1 MGCRLGRRAC
11 SLLTGA
17 GLFGAAVLGSA
28 PALAIPEATAIKK
41 LEVIPVFVIT
51 DEKGVPLPIP
61 KDKTLI
67 LPLYLERATA
77 QNELAGIQKN
87 NPKIK
92 AGVVG
97 IPLNVMNEKVVELN
111 KQLKDKTM
119 TLVAPV
125 VVNPVDRQEATKLL
139 KAQGL
144 TDQQI
149 NEGMSVPVFFTKPF
163 LTVQTPEGPRGV
175 FFLSYADLQR
185 GLAKVPNREQLKPQV
200 ADLSAVLREII
211 KAKDDSYVIF
221 PTPDYFRLVQE
232 TQSKGGAPAAK

>member
-1 MGCRLGRRAC
+1 MGCTLGRRAG
-11 SLLTGA
+11 SLLMGA
-17 GLFGAAVLGSA
+17 GLLGAAVLGGASA
-28 PALAIPEATAIKK
+28 FAIPEAAAIKK

-61 KDKTLI
+61 KDNTLI
-67 LPLYLERATA
+67 LPLYLERSKA
-77 QNELAGIQKN
+77 QSELAGIQKN
-87 NPKIK
+87 NPKLK

-97 IPLNVMNEKVVELN
+97 IPLNVMNDKVLELN
-111 KQLKDKTM
+111 KQLKDKSKK
-119 TLVAPV
+119 LVAPV
-125 VVNPVDRQEATKLL
+125 VVNPSDRQEAIKLL

-149 NEGMSVPVFFTKPF
+149 NEGLSVPVFFTKPF

-175 FFLSYADLQR
+175 FFFSYAELQK
-185 GLAKVPNREQLKPQV
+185 GLAKVPNRDQLKPQV

-232 TQSKGGAPAAK
+232 NQGKGTPAAK

>member
-1 MGCRLGRRAC
+1 MGC
-11 SLLTGA
+11 SLAA
-17 GLFGAAVLGSA
+17 GLLGAAVLGGA
-28 PALAIPEATAIKK
+28 PALAIPEAAAIKK

-61 KDKTLI
+61 KDNTLI
-67 LPLYLERATA
+67 LPLYLERSKA
-77 QNELAGIQKN
+77 QSELAGIQKN
-87 NPKIK
+87 NPKLK

-97 IPLNVMNEKVVELN
+97 IPLNVMNEKVLELN
-111 KQLKDKTM
+111 KQLKDKSK

-125 VVNPVDRQEATKLL
+125 VVNPSDRQEAIKLL

-144 TDQQI
+144 TEKQI
-149 NEGMSVPVFFTKPF
+149 NEGLSVPVFFTKPF

-175 FFLSYADLQR
+175 FFFSYAELQK

-200 ADLSAVLREII
+200 ADLSAVLREIV

-232 TQSKGGAPAAK
+232 NQAKGTPAAK

>member
-1 MGCRLGRRAC
+1 MGCTLGRRAG
-11 SLLTGA
+11 SLLMGA
-17 GLFGAAVLGSA
+17 GLLGGAVLGGA
-28 PALAIPEATAIKK
+28 PAFAIPEAAAIKK

-61 KDKTLI
+61 KDNTLI
-67 LPLYLERATA
+67 LPLYLERSKA
-77 QNELAGIQKN
+77 QSELAGIQKN
-87 NPKIK
+87 NPKLK

-97 IPLNVMNEKVVELN
+97 IPLNVMNDKVLELN
-111 KQLKDKTM
+111 KQLKDKSKK
-119 TLVAPV
+119 LVAPV
-125 VVNPVDRQEATKLL
+125 VVNPSDRQEAIKLL

-149 NEGMSVPVFFTKPF
+149 NEGLSVPVFFTKPF

-175 FFLSYADLQR
+175 FFFSYAELQK
-185 GLAKVPNREQLKPQV
+185 GLAKVPNRDQLKPQV

-232 TQSKGGAPAAK
+232 NQGKGTPAAK